1 MGHKEPSS
9 FGSGR
14 PLEVFGETAA
24 SAEPGKCAFDNPATG
39 QKLEAFDT
47 LGPLDDLNCPRPAM
61 SERFLKLVAAVDA
74 IGKNVSQ
81 LGEPAAHPLQ

>member
-1 MGHKEPSS
+1 MGDENPCD
-9 FGSGR
+9 FGSRGS
-14 PLEVFGETAA
+14 LKVFGQA
-24 SAEPGKCAFDNPATG
+24 SAATTPGEGAFDDPTPR
-39 QKLEAFDT
+39 QKLEPFDT